1 MLSRLA
7 DNLYWFGRYLQRAE
21 NTARLVNINTI
32 LSMDLPRRVQ
42 LGWEPL
48 IDLVGARDEFTN
60 LYEVNGEENVV
71 RFLSA
76 DGRNP
81 GSILSSLHGAREA
94 LRTTRDFMPG
104 DVWERV
110 NDLFFYVQDKG
121 ERSLSRSRRGAFL
134 SHVVDAALGVHG
146 LLLFSMSHDVGF
158 HFFGLGLHLEQ
169 ADMTTRLLDARSTRA
184 IRARTSEEARSFE
197 AVEWMS
203 VLRSLAAHE
212 TYRRHVRSRVAG
224 PPVARFL
231 LQHREFP
238 RSVTACLLAIRGI
251 LPLLPEHPEV
261 DAALE
266 RTLAMVQDAR
276 PGELVESGLNE
287 LMDEIQKGL
296 VWLHESLTAAFFRG

>member
-48 IDLVGARDEFTN
+48 VDLVGAREAFARHYDTP
-60 LYEVNGEENVV
+60 GEESVT
-71 RFLSA
+71 RFLA
-76 DGRNP
+76 VDERNP

-94 LRTTRDFMPG
+94 LRTTRDYMPG

-110 NDLFFYVQDKG
+110 NDLYLYVQDKG
-121 ERSLSRSRRGAFL
+121 ERSLARARRQAFL
-134 SHVVDAALGVHG
+134 ARVMDAALGVHG
-146 LLLFSMSHDVGF
+146 LLVFNMSHDVGF
-158 HFFGLGLHLEQ
+158 HFFGIGTNLEQ

-184 IRARTSEEARSFE
+184 IRRRSTEDARAFE

-203 VLRSLAAHE
+203 VLRSLTAHE

-224 PPVARFL
+224 PPVVRFL
-231 LQHREFP
+231 LQSREFP
-238 RSVTACLLAIRGI
+238 RSVTCCLLGI
-251 LPLLPEHPEV
+251 QATLPHLPAHPEV
-261 DAALE
+261 ERELG
-266 RTLAMVQDAR
+266 RTLAMVREAALNGHVDA
-276 PGELVESGLNE
+276 GLNE

-296 VWLHESLTAAFFRG
+296 DRLHDAVTGAFFRG